1 MTGEESGAG
10 RTGPVPGA
18 SWERLAAYRRCLEQL
33 GARWPAFRHAREER
47 LRQGLFGAPAEKV
60 AENILEDL
68 FTSLLDWPR
77 EGVNPQIHRAD
88 FVLSDLGF
96 KHAVVE
102 VKRPG
107 SLAWQQRALD
117 DALVQAQRYALEQ
130 RIGVVIVSDGGLLY
144 AADVVGDGDAGRG
157 GRLRARA
164 AVDLGASE
172 PPAALWWISRHGIYR
187 PCPLAELPTPPES
200 DPSGSANELDVADGA
215 LLHRK
220 YQIPAR
226 CFAYVAEPGNPST
239 WKLPYLLAD
248 GSPDLRRL
256 PKAIQAIL
264 SNYRG
269 ARVTI
274 PREAV
279 PDVLVTLGRA
289 ASRLRK
295 MPCQD
300 PATAPAYAEA
310 HVALA
315 QMGRL
320 GEVGCCEP

>member
-1 MTGEESGAG
+1 MTTPVSGAG
-10 RTGPVPGA
+10 
-18 SWERLAAYRRCLEQL
+18 WERLAAYRRCVERI
-33 GARWPAFRHAREER
+33 GAAWPEFRQARDER

-68 FTSLLDWPR
+68 FTSVLDWPR
-77 EGVNPQIHRAD
+77 EGVNPQIRRAD
-88 FVLSDLGF
+88 FVLTDLGF
-96 KHAVVE
+96 KYAVVE

-107 SLAWQQRALD
+107 TLAWRQRSLD

-130 RIGVVIVSDGGLLY
+130 QVAVVVVSDGALLY
-144 AADVVGDGDAGRG
+144 AADVVADVAPGSG

-164 AVDLGASE
+164 CVDLAASE
-172 PPAALWWISRHGIYR
+172 PPASLWWISRHGIYR
-187 PCPLAELPTPPES
+187 PCPLAELPA
-200 DPSGSANELDVADGA
+200 PSEAGPAGERGDAEGAEGA

-220 YQIPAR
+220 YQLPAH
-226 CFAYVAEPGNPST
+226 CFAYVADPGEPAT

-289 ASRLRK
+289 TSRLGR

-300 PATAPAYAEA
+300 PATAPAYAEV

-320 GEVGCCEP
+320 GEVGCCGP